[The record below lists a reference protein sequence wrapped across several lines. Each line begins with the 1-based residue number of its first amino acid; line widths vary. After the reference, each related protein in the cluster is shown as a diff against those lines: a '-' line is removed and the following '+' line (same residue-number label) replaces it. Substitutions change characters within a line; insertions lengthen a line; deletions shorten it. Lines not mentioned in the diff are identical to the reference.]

1 MATPRHGLGAHDG
14 RWMISGSLH
23 ERLQG
28 GPKVLRLHVVRE
40 SAKARVL
47 PAVIDGILPGLA
59 QPAKLRLVDIADSGL
74 FERLGQRLRIKL
86 RIVAGPWNRP
96 HVDEARNAV
105 RFKKCQE
112 LVDGFCRVADGPE
125 GHPLR
130 YHTGTDHHER

>member
-23 ERLQG
+23 ESLQG

-47 PAVIDGILPGLA
+47 PAVIDGILLGFA
-59 QPAKLRLVDIADSGL
+59 QPAKLRLVDIGDSGL
-74 FERLGQRLRIKL
+74 SKRLAQCMDIKL
-86 RIVAGPWNRP
+86 RIVAGPRNRP

-105 RFKKCQE
+105 RGEKCQE
-112 LVDGFCRVADGPE
+112 LVDGFCRMAYGPE

-130 YHTGTDHHER
+130 YHTGTDHEGR